1 MTLCPFEQRS
11 WQAAAYLSIVLH
23 EFISLHRTEI
33 IDRCRAKV
41 ATRLIPEPTE
51 SEINHGVPL
60 FLDQV
65 VEALQHHQTGSDIGR
80 SAALH
85 GHDLLKRGF
94 TVGQVVHDY
103 GDVCQSITEIAIA
116 TNAPIGADEFRT
128 LNGCLDDAIADA
140 VTAYGADRQ
149 QSSIAEESARG
160 TARLGFF
167 IHELRN
173 LIQTATFASEVLLKG
188 DVALTGSTAAVLR
201 RSLVS
206 LQSLV
211 DRSVAEVRLT
221 RGTPHPEVLSVSK
234 FIGELAAAATLQAAS
249 RNVTLRVVSAEHDAE
264 LLGDPQHLAAAVNN
278 LLQNAFKFTRT
289 GSTVTLRVIVSGDR
303 ILVEV
308 QDECGGL
315 PEGQGAEL
323 FHPFEQRAS
332 DRSGLGLGLAYSQW
346 AVVAN
351 GGRLYVRNLP
361 PSGCVFVV
369 DLPRHVRSTEQTTA
383 AHAARQDNATDR
395 RSTATTA

>member
-1 MTLCPFEQRS
+1 
-11 WQAAAYLSIVLH
+11 VLH
-23 EFISLHRTEI
+23 EFITLNRSDI
-33 IDRCRAKV
+33 IARCRAKV
-41 ATRLIPEPTE
+41 AARLIPTPTE

-65 VEALQHHQTGSDIGR
+65 VQTLQHHQTGSEIGK

-103 GDVCQSITEIAIA
+103 GDVCQSITEIAVA

-140 VTAYGADRQ
+140 VTAYGSDRQ
-149 QSSIAEESARG
+149 ESSVAEESARG

-173 LIQTATFASEVLLKG
+173 LVQTATFASEVLLNG
-188 DVALTGSTAAVLR
+188 NVGLAGSTAAVLR

-211 DRSVAEVRLT
+211 DQSIADVRLT
-221 RGTPHPEVLSVSK
+221 RGAQHPEVFSVSK

-249 RNVTLRVVSAEHDAE
+249 RNVAFRVVSAKHDARI
-264 LLGDPQHLAAAVNN
+264 LGDQQHLTAAVNN
-278 LLQNAFKFTRT
+278 LLQNAFKFTRP
-289 GSTVTLRVIVSGDR
+289 GSTVTLTITVSADR
-303 ILVEV
+303 ILMEV

-315 PEGQGAEL
+315 PEAQSAEL

-346 AVVAN
+346 AIVAN

-369 DLPRHVRSTEQTTA
+369 DLPRHTQSTDQTSAT
-383 AHAARQDNATDR
+383 HAATQKKANDRRSKRDR
-395 RSTATTA
+395 RSTTKTA

>member
-1 MTLCPFEQRS
+1 M
-11 WQAAAYLSIVLH
+11 LH
-23 EFISLHRTEI
+23 EFITLNRAEI

-41 ATRLIPEPTE
+41 AARLSPTPTE

-65 VEALQHHQTGSDIGR
+65 IQALQHHHQTSECEIGK
-80 SAALH
+80 SASLH

-103 GDVCQSITEIAIA
+103 GDVCQSITEIAVA

-140 VTAYGADRQ
+140 VTAYGADQ
-149 QSSIAEESARG
+149 QESSIAEESARG

-173 LIQTATFASEVLLKG
+173 LIQTTTFASEVLLRG
-188 DVALTGSTAAVLR
+188 SVGLTGSTAAVLR

-211 DRSVAEVRLT
+211 DQSIADVRLT
-221 RGTPHPEVLSVSK
+221 RGTQHPQVFSVSK

-249 RNVTLRVVSAEHDAE
+249 RNVALRVVSAKHDAE
-264 LLGDPQHLAAAVNN
+264 ILGDQQHLAAAVNN

-289 GSTVTLRVIVSGDR
+289 GSTVTLRIIVSANR
-303 ILVEV
+303 ILLEV

-346 AVVAN
+346 AVLAN
-351 GGRLYVRNLP
+351 NGRLYVRNLP
-361 PSGCVFVV
+361 TSGCVFVV
-369 DLPRHVRSTEQTTA
+369 DLPRHVRSTEQATA
-383 AHAARQDNATDR
+383 NRGGTEKDATDR
-395 RSTATTA
+395 RSKPDRRSATTTA

>member
-1 MTLCPFEQRS
+1 M
-11 WQAAAYLSIVLH
+11 AKVLH
-23 EFISLHRTEI
+23 EFITLNRAVI

-41 ATRLIPEPTE
+41 AARLIPTPTE

-65 VEALQHHQTGSDIGR
+65 IQALQHHHRTSASEIGT

-85 GHDLLKRGF
+85 GHDLLNRGF

-103 GDVCQSITEIAIA
+103 GDVCQSITEIAVA
-116 TNAPIGADEFRT
+116 TNAPIEADEFRM
-128 LNGCLDDAIADA
+128 LNGCLDDAIAGA
-140 VTAYGADRQ
+140 VTAYAADRQ
-149 QSSIAEESARG
+149 ESSVAEARAGG

-173 LIQTATFASEVLLKG
+173 LVQTATFASEVLLKG
-188 DVALTGSTAAVLR
+188 NVGLAGSTAAVLR

-211 DRSVAEVRLT
+211 DQSITDIRVT
-221 RGTPHPEVLSVSK
+221 RGTQHPQVLSVSK
-234 FIGELAAAATLQAAS
+234 FTGELAAAATLQAAS
-249 RNVTLRVVSAEHDAE
+249 RNVTLRVVSAKHDAE
-264 LLGDPQHLAAAVNN
+264 ILGDQQHLAAAVNN

-289 GSTVTLRVIVSGDR
+289 GSTVTLRIIVSVDR
-303 ILVEV
+303 ILMEV

-315 PEGQGAEL
+315 PEGQSAEL

-332 DRSGLGLGLAYSQW
+332 DRSGLGLGLAYCQW

-361 PSGCVFVV
+361 PCGCVFVV
-369 DLPRHVRSTEQTTA
+369 DLPRHLRSTEQT
-383 AHAARQDNATDR
+383 HAAAQENAADRGSKPDR
-395 RSTATTA
+395 RSTPPRPDLDI

>member
-1 MTLCPFEQRS
+1 M
-11 WQAAAYLSIVLH
+11 LH
-23 EFISLHRTEI
+23 EFITLNRAEI

-41 ATRLIPEPTE
+41 AARLIPTPTE

-65 VEALQHHQTGSDIGR
+65 IEALQHHRQTSESDIGK

-103 GDVCQSITEIAIA
+103 GDVCQSITEIAFA

-140 VTAYGADRQ
+140 VTAYGADLQ
-149 QSSIAEESARG
+149 ELSVAEESARG

-188 DVALTGSTAAVLR
+188 NVALTGSTATVLR

-211 DRSVAEVRLT
+211 DRSIADLRLT
-221 RGTPHPEVLSVSK
+221 RSTQHPEVFSVST
-234 FIGELAAAATLQAAS
+234 FIGELAAAATLQAAR
-249 RNVTLRVVSAEHDAE
+249 RNVALRVVPATHDAE
-264 LLGDPQHLAAAVNN
+264 ILGDQQHLAAAVNN

-289 GSTVTLRVIVSGDR
+289 GSTVTLESIVSVDR
-303 ILVEV
+303 IRMEV

-315 PEGQGAEL
+315 PEGQTAEL
-323 FHPFEQRAS
+323 FHPFEQRGS
-332 DRSGLGLGLAYSQW
+332 DRSGLGLGLAYSHW
-346 AVVAN
+346 VVVAN

-369 DLPRHVRSTEQTTA
+369 DLPRHVRSTEQTTTGA
-383 AHAARQDNATDR
+383 GTQEKATDRQSKPDR
-395 RSTATTA
+395 RSTTA

>member
-1 MTLCPFEQRS
+1 M
-11 WQAAAYLSIVLH
+11 AYRGDVLH
-23 EFISLHRTEI
+23 EFISLNRAEI
-33 IDRCRAKV
+33 IERCRAKV
-41 ATRLIPEPTE
+41 ASRLIPTPTE

-65 VEALQHHQTGSDIGR
+65 IQTLQHHHQTSGSEIGK

-103 GDVCQSITEIAIA
+103 GDVCQSITEIAVA

-128 LNGCLDDAIADA
+128 LNRCLDDAIADA

-149 QSSIAEESARG
+149 ESSVAEESARG

-173 LIQTATFASEVLLKG
+173 LIQTAAFASEVLLKG
-188 DVALTGSTAAVLR
+188 NVGLAGSTAAVLR
-201 RSLVS
+201 RSLVA

-211 DRSVAEVRLT
+211 DQSIADVRLT
-221 RGTPHPEVLSVSK
+221 RGTQHPQVLSVSK
-234 FIGELAAAATLQAAS
+234 FAGEIAAAATLQAAS
-249 RNVTLRVVSAEHDAE
+249 RNVAFRVVSAKHDAE
-264 LLGDPQHLAAAVNN
+264 ILGDQQHLAAALNN
-278 LLQNAFKFTRT
+278 LLQNAFKFTRP
-289 GSTVTLRVIVSGDR
+289 GSTVTLKITVSIDR
-303 ILVEV
+303 ILLEV
-308 QDECGGL
+308 HDECGGL
-315 PEGQGAEL
+315 ADGQSAEL
-323 FHPFEQRAS
+323 FHPFEQRGS

-361 PSGCVFVV
+361 PIGCVFVV
-369 DLPRHVRSTEQTTA
+369 DLLRHIRSTEQTTA
-383 AHAARQDNATDR
+383 AHAATHENATDR
-395 RSTATTA
+395 RSKPDRRSTTTTSA

>member
-1 MTLCPFEQRS
+1 
-11 WQAAAYLSIVLH
+11 VLH
-23 EFISLHRTEI
+23 EFITFNRNEI

-41 ATRLIPEPTE
+41 AARLIPTPTE

-65 VEALQHHQTGSDIGR
+65 IQALQHRRTSESEIGK

-103 GDVCQSITEIAIA
+103 GDVCQSITEIAVA

-140 VTAYGADRQ
+140 VTAYGADLQ
-149 QSSIAEESARG
+149 ESSVAEENARG
-160 TARLGFF
+160 TARMGFL

-173 LIQTATFASEVLLKG
+173 LIQTATFASEVLLRG
-188 DVALTGSTAAVLR
+188 NVGLTGSTAAVLR
-201 RSLVS
+201 RSLIS
-206 LQSLV
+206 LQSLI
-211 DRSVAEVRLT
+211 DQSIADVRLA
-221 RGTPHPEVLSVSK
+221 RGTQHPQVFSVSTL
-234 FIGELAAAATLQAAS
+234 IGELSADATLQATS
-249 RNVTLRVVSAEHDAE
+249 HNVALRVVSAEHDAE
-264 LLGDPQHLAAAVNN
+264 ILGDQQHLAAAVNN
-278 LLQNAFKFTRT
+278 LLQNAFKFTQP
-289 GSTVTLRVIVSGDR
+289 GSTVTLRIIVSADR
-303 ILVEV
+303 ILIEV

-323 FHPFEQRAS
+323 FHPFEQRGS

-351 GGRLYVRNLP
+351 SGRLYVRNLP
-361 PSGCVFVV
+361 TSGCVFVV
-369 DLPRHVRSTEQTTA
+369 DLPRHVRSVTLGAT
-383 AHAARQDNATDR
+383 QDNATDR
-395 RSTATTA
+395 RSKPDRRSTTTTA

>member
-1 MTLCPFEQRS
+1 MTK
-11 WQAAAYLSIVLH
+11 VLH
-23 EFISLHRTEI
+23 AFITLNRAVI

-41 ATRLIPEPTE
+41 AARLFPIPTE

-65 VEALQHHQTGSDIGR
+65 IQALQHHHRTSASEIGK

-116 TNAPIGADEFRT
+116 TNAPIEADEFRM
-128 LNGCLDDAIADA
+128 LNGCLDDAIAGA
-140 VTAYGADRQ
+140 VTAYAADRQ
-149 QSSIAEESARG
+149 ESSVAEASARG
-160 TARLGFF
+160 TERLGFF
-167 IHELRN
+167 VHELRN
-173 LIQTATFASEVLLKG
+173 LVQTATFASEVLLKG
-188 DVALTGSTAAVLR
+188 KVGLAGSTAAVLR

-211 DRSVAEVRLT
+211 DQSIADIRLT
-221 RGTPHPEVLSVSK
+221 RGTQHPQVLSVSK
-234 FIGELAAAATLQAAS
+234 FIGELAAAATLQAAK
-249 RNVTLRVVSAEHDAE
+249 RNLTLRVVSAKDDAE
-264 LLGDPQHLAAAVNN
+264 VLGDQQHLAAAVNN

-289 GSTVTLRVIVSGDR
+289 GSTVTLRIIVSVDR
-303 ILVEV
+303 ILMEV

-315 PEGQGAEL
+315 PEGQSAEL

-332 DRSGLGLGLAYSQW
+332 DRTGLGLGLAYCQW

-361 PSGCVFVV
+361 PGGCVFVV
-369 DLPRHVRSTEQTTA
+369 DLPRHRRSTEQTQAAAQENTA
-383 AHAARQDNATDR
+383 DRGSKPDR
-395 RSTATTA
+395 RSTPTTA